1 MDLFAFLLFSIATAG
16 TPGPNNIMV
25 WTAAANH
32 GFRATFPHI
41 LGIAVGFSVMLL
53 ILGSGLAGPLTADPR
68 LHAVLR
74 WVGAAWMLWLAI
86 KIARA
91 DGALSGGTG
100 RRPLSFLGA
109 ALFQWIN
116 PKAWLITLA
125 TAATYT
131 TARTAPGGS
140 LYRQVTILA
149 LISFLVTIPC
159 VGAWAALGAGAGRF
173 LMTPRRLRIFNIV
186 MALLLVA
193 ALMPLLQE

>member
-25 WTAAANH
+25 SAAAANH

-41 LGIAVGFSVMLL
+41 LGIAVGFSIMLL
-53 ILGSGLAGPLTADPR
+53 ILGSGLAGPLAADPR

-74 WVGAAWMLWLAI
+74 WVGAAWMLWLAF

-91 DGALSGGTG
+91 DSALTGGTG
-100 RRPLSFLGA
+100 RPPFSFFGA

-116 PKAWLITLA
+116 PKAWLIVLA
-125 TAATYT
+125 IAATYT
-131 TARTAPGGS
+131 TAGQS
-140 LYRQVTILA
+140 LYRQVAILA
-149 LISFLVTIPC
+149 VISFLVTIPC
-159 VGAWAALGAGAGRF
+159 VGAWAALGAGAGRV
-173 LMTPRRLRIFNIV
+173 LMTPRRLRLFNIV

-193 ALMPLLQE
+193 SLMPLLRE